1 MTGPFDHSNLIWPLL
16 VYTSLVLLLVLG
28 VMLGVAYLLGQR
40 HKDRATGETFESGIV
55 ATGSAQIRFSAH
67 FYLIA
72 MFFVIFDLEAVFI
85 IAWAI
90 AFRELGWIGYTA
102 VSIFIGI
109 LLVVL
114 IYEWRIGA
122 LDFGLSGKKLLKRYK
137 VLNKSLEEI

>member
-1 MTGPFDHSNLIWPLL
+1 
-16 VYTSLVLLLVLG
+16 
-28 VMLGVAYLLGQR
+28 
-40 HKDRATGETFESGIV
+40 
-55 ATGSAQIRFSAH
+55 
-67 FYLIA
+67 
-72 MFFVIFDLEAVFI
+72 MFNILFCCLVIFDLESVFI

-90 AFRELGWIGYTA
+90 AFKELGWMGYTA

-137 VLNKSLEEI
+137 ELNKGLDEI

>member
-1 MTGPFDHSNLIWPLL
+1 MNGPFDHSNLIWPLL
-16 VYTSLVLLLVLG
+16 VYTALVLMLVLG

-55 ATGSAQIRFSAH
+55 GTGSAQIRFSAH

-85 IAWAI
+85 VAWAV
-90 AFRELGWIGYTA
+90 AFRELGWMGYIA

-109 LLVVL
+109 LVVVL

-122 LDFGLSGKKLLKRYK
+122 LDFGLSGKKLLKKYRA
-137 VLNKSLEEI
+137 LNKSLDEL

>member
-1 MTGPFDHSNLIWPLL
+1 MNGPLDHSHLIWPLL
-16 VYTSLVLLLVLG
+16 VYVALVLLLVLG
-28 VMLGVAYLLGQR
+28 VMLGIAYLLGQR

-72 MFFVIFDLEAVFI
+72 MFFVIFDLESVFI

-90 AFRELGWIGYTA
+90 AFKELGWLGYAA
-102 VSIFIGI
+102 VAVFIGI

-114 IYEWRIGA
+114 IYEWRTGA
-122 LDFGLSGKKLLKRYK
+122 LDIGLSGKKLLSKYK
-137 VLNKSLEEI
+137 VLNKGLDGI

>member
-1 MTGPFDHSNLIWPLL
+1 LNSAIDHARLLWPLL
-16 VYTSLVLLLVLG
+16 LYVGTVLLLVLG

-55 ATGSAQIRFSAH
+55 STGSAQIRFSAH

-85 IAWAI
+85 VAWAI
-90 AFRELGWIGYTA
+90 AFRELGWAGYAA
-102 VSIFIGI
+102 VSLFIGI

-114 IYEWRIGA
+114 IYEWRTGA
-122 LDFGLSGKKLLKRYK
+122 LDFGLSGKKLLKKYR
-137 VLNKSLEEI
+137 VLNKNLNEM